1 MSVKITTLR
10 LDEELATELKA
21 VARAEGVPVSEA
33 IRAALYQYIATCR
46 ADPGFQARFQNSWRK
61 SAKPWSGWRAGGR
74 EAHKAVSGDR
84 SLPQLMKG
92 DEAGIDSSSKKAVHF
107 RASAH

>member
-1 MSVKITTLR
+1 MSLKITSLR

-46 ADPGFQARFQNSWRK
+46 ADPGFQARFQK
-61 SAKPWSGWRAGGR
+61 QLEDER
-74 EAHKAVSGDR
+74 EALERLANWG
-84 SLPQLMKG
+84 KG
-92 DEAGIDSSSKKAVHF
+92 GAGEEN
-107 RASAH
+107 

>member
-1 MSVKITTLR
+1 MSMKLTSLR

-46 ADPGFQARFQNSWRK
+46 ADPGFKARFQK
-61 SAKPWSGWRAGGR
+61 QLEEER
-74 EAHKAVSGDR
+74 EALERLAREFG
-84 SLPQLMKG
+84 G
-92 DEAGIDSSSKKAVHF
+92 AGQEN
-107 RASAH
+107 

>member
-1 MSVKITTLR
+1 MSLKITSLR

-46 ADPGFQARFQNSWRK
+46 ADPGFQARFQK
-61 SAKPWSGWRAGGR
+61 QLEEER
-74 EAHKAVSGDR
+74 EALERLASWG
-84 SLPQLMKG
+84 KG
-92 DEAGIDSSSKKAVHF
+92 GQ
-107 RASAH
+107 